1 MLRPELQRVQ
11 YRNCRVDLYQRIS
24 RFPFKNT
31 RTKQNETAQHSEQ
44 KKKKMQTCKK
54 RMRCFGGNGPGY
66 CAEIRNS
73 SGIEWNGHVACCK

>member
-1 MLRPELQRVQ
+1 MLRPELQRIQ

-44 KKKKMQTCKK
+44 KKKKCRRAKSV
-54 RMRCFGGNGPGY
+54 CVV
-66 CAEIRNS
+66 
-73 SGIEWNGHVACCK
+73 SGEMVRDIAPR